1 METLL
6 WKESFE
12 LGIIASSLP
21 FIFYRLGWSWLMGF
35 SILVLMFL
43 IYFYRYAEFLGRF
56 GDNVIISPAC
66 GEITDIIEL
75 DGYCLVSIFLSPFDR
90 HTQVYPINGKVIKS
104 VYDQNGQFKLAIT
117 RNKSHDNE
125 KKMHY
130 ILANNGAV
138 VKVTQIAGFLPRRIT
153 SENKVN
159 VKAGEYLGMIKFG
172 SRVDLM
178 FPMKVGDTEFKRRV
192 IVGNKLN
199 IGDIIGL
206 YRKID

>member
-1 METLL
+1 
-6 WKESFE
+6 
-12 LGIIASSLP
+12 
-21 FIFYRLGWSWLMGF
+21 
-35 SILVLMFL
+35 
-43 IYFYRYAEFLGRF
+43 
-56 GDNVIISPAC
+56 
-66 GEITDIIEL
+66 
-75 DGYCLVSIFLSPFDR
+75 
-90 HTQVYPINGKVIKS
+90 
-104 VYDQNGQFKLAIT
+104 
-117 RNKSHDNE
+117 
-125 KKMHY
+125 MHY